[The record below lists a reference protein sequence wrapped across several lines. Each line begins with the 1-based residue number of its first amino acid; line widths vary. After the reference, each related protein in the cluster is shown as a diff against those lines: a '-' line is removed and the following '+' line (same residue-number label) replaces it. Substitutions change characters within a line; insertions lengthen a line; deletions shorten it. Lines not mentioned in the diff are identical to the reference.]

1 MILKI
6 VLAAIMAFLAFK
18 LFKKPVGTDSKSKI
32 DSDAV
37 ETVQDPVN
45 GVFVGKDTEFKVK
58 YYDKLYYFSSQET
71 MDQFIEQKKGDKNED
86 IS

>member
-6 VLAAIMAFLAFK
+6 ALAGLMAFIAFK
-18 LFKKPVGTDSKSKI
+18 LFRKPAGVETKKTEEG
-32 DSDAV
+32 AV

-58 YYDKLYYFSSQET
+58 YYDKIYYFSSQET
-71 MDQFIEQKKGDKNED
+71 MDEFIAQKKGEQNED